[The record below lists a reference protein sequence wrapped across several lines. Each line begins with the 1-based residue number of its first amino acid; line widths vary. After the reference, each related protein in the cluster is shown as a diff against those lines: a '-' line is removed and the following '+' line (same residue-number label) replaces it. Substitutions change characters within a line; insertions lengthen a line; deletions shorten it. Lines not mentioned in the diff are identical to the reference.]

1 MRTCLITQKEVHVRF
16 HDECTFETLLK
27 NLSDDELI
35 LTAILLPETAPASI
49 QKYKNILIEHCL
61 KSLANIHEN
70 ERFDRF
76 NEIQRLIKRYTPTPD
91 ETEWIQEQPTNRLVK
106 FLYNNVYLPKINIGK
121 VSEKTRFLLSYTLSL
136 ILEEHSKTRSL
147 YKLKDAWTDLL
158 ILEELS
164 FIKEKDDLSGFLS
177 SLEKY
182 FKKKLE
188 SKDTFTLKKLLQHPL
203 VTKEDALIWLDIF
216 SLSALERKAV
226 IDQVRKNWRQ
236 SQRREQPK
244 NKQKNFTLTEDIAHT
259 LKFLASEHKL
269 TETQVISLLIKGEKK
284 KSTHLKA
291 YSDELKAQRMAE
303 DIILKDT

>member
-1 MRTCLITQKEVHVRF
+1 MRTCLTTQKEVYVRF

-35 LTAILLPETAPASI
+35 LTAILLPKTAPASI
-49 QKYKNILIEHCL
+49 QKYRNILIEHCL
-61 KSLANIHEN
+61 KSLANISEN

-76 NEIQRLIKRYTPTPD
+76 DEIQRLIKRHTPTPD

-106 FLYNNVYLPKINIGK
+106 FLYNNAYLSEIKIGK
-121 VSEKTRFLLSYTLSL
+121 VSEKTRFLLSHTISL
-136 ILEEHSKTRSL
+136 ISEKDYETKSL
-147 YKLKDAWTDLL
+147 YKLKDTWTDLL
-158 ILEELS
+158 SLEELS
-164 FIKEKDDLSGFLS
+164 FIKEKDDLSGFLF

-182 FKKKLE
+182 FKKTLE
-188 SKDTFTLKKLLQHPL
+188 SKDTFTLKKLLQYPL

-236 SQRREQPK
+236 SQRREQPQ
-244 NKQKNFTLTEDIAHT
+244 NKQKNFTLTEDIVNT

-303 DIILKDT
+303 DIILKDM